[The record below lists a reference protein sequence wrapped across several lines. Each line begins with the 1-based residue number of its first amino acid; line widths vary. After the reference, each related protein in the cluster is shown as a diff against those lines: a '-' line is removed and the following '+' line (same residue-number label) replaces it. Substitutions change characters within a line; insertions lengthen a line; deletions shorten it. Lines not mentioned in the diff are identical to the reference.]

1 MGCHCEQPNRIGG
14 RRCDREKWIKILV
27 LIQVIAT
34 SGGQSVSDERNQ
46 QTCVSAG
53 VPGVPGSPG
62 VNGSPGRDGIKGEKG
77 LVGDD
82 GRQGIK
88 GEGRKGEKG
97 IKGERG
103 LVGGVGGKGNAGK
116 IGPQGPKGSQGQDG
130 LQGPQGLQGVKGETG
145 RKGEKGEAVTLNWK
159 QCVWYRGDRK
169 DSGLI
174 QNCNFRKHDNNSALH
189 VAYAGNVR
197 VHCSSGEC
205 CSRWYF
211 TFNGNEC
218 SGPMTIEGA
227 VYGRP
232 ANENPH
238 RHRHIEGYCENIPA
252 GQVTIGFNIG
262 NCSRWKSTIYNG
274 HTGGF
279 TVSRIMIAEVPPSQ
293 K

>member
-1 MGCHCEQPNRIGG
+1 MFSFFVTV
-14 RRCDREKWIKILV
+14 LV

-62 VNGSPGRDGIKGEKG
+62 VNGSPGRDGMKGEKGMNGEKG
-77 LVGDD
+77 LVGDV
-82 GRQGIK
+82 GAQGIK

-103 LVGGVGGKGNAGK
+103 LAGDVGGKGNAGK
-116 IGPQGPKGSQGQDG
+116 IGPQGS
-130 LQGPQGLQGVKGETG
+130 QGPQGPRGIKGETG
-145 RKGEKGEAVTLNWK
+145 RKGEKGKAMTLNWK
-159 QCVWYRGDRK
+159 QRVWNREDSK

-174 QNCNFRKHDNNSALH
+174 QNCNFRKHDSNSALR
-189 VAYAGNVR
+189 VAYAGNLR
-197 VHCSSGEC
+197 VYCTSGAC

-218 SGPMTIEGA
+218 SGPMTIEGV
-227 VYGRP
+227 VYAQP
-232 ANENPH
+232 ANNNPLPH
-238 RHRHIEGYCENIPA
+238 RQIEGYCENIPA

-262 NCSRWKSTIYNG
+262 NCKGYLTYNG
-274 HTGGF
+274 NTGWNS
-279 TVSRIMIAEVPPSQ
+279 VSRIMIEEVPPSQ

>member
-1 MGCHCEQPNRIGG
+1 MFSFSVTV
-14 RRCDREKWIKILV
+14 LV

-62 VNGSPGRDGIKGEKG
+62 VNGSPGRDGMKGEKGMNGEKG

-88 GEGRKGEKG
+88 GEEGRKGEKG

-103 LVGGVGGKGNAGK
+103 LVGDVGSKGNAGK
-116 IGPQGPKGSQGQDG
+116 IGPQGPQGPEG
-130 LQGPQGLQGVKGETG
+130 LQGIKGGTG

-159 QCVWYRGDRK
+159 QCVWKRDDSK

-174 QNCNFRKHDNNSALH
+174 QNCNFRKHDSNSALH
-189 VAYAGNVR
+189 VAYAGTLR
-197 VHCSSGEC
+197 VLCSSGRC
-205 CSRWYF
+205 CSRWHF

-218 SGPMTIEGA
+218 SGPMTIEG
-227 VYGRP
+227 VVDGTP
-232 ANENPH
+232 ANDDPH
-238 RHRHIEGYCENIPA
+238 RHRQIEGYCENIPA

-262 NCSRWKSTIYNG
+262 KCKGYSTTYDGWTG
-274 HTGGF
+274 HLS
-279 TVSRIMIAEVPPSQ
+279 VSRIMIAEVPPSQ